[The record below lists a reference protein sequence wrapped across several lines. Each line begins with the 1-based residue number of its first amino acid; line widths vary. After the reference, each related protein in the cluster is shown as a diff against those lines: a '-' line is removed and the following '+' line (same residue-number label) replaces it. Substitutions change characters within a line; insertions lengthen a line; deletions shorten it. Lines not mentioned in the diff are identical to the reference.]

1 MKLIDISV
9 PVNEQ
14 SPHWPGD
21 PGIKVKPF
29 FNHKN
34 DGFHLTR
41 MTLHSHA
48 GTHIDAPYHF
58 YEDGLKIKD
67 IGLEKFFVSAKV
79 VEYPGTNDISQE
91 FIATLDLE
99 DVQAIL
105 FKTLNSRWWQNPN
118 EPFHED
124 FIAMDQSAALAFVN
138 KGLTLVGI
146 DYFSIE
152 AYESVN
158 HEVHQI
164 LLKNNILILE
174 NLDLNDVKPGNY
186 QLVCFP
192 LNIGSDDAGLVRAVL
207 VCNAR
212 LET

>member
-21 PGIKVKPF
+21 PGIKVQPF

-34 DGFHLTR
+34 DGFHLTQI
-41 MTLHSHA
+41 TLHSHA

-58 YEDGLKIKD
+58 YKSGLKIKD
-67 IGLEKFFVSAKV
+67 IPLEKFYVSAKV
-79 VEYPGTNDISQE
+79 VEYSGTNHISQE
-91 FIATLDLE
+91 FIDSLDLD
-99 DVQAIL
+99 DVQAVL

-124 FIAMDQSAALAFVN
+124 FIALDQSAALAFVN

-158 HEVHQI
+158 HEVHKI
-164 LLKNNILILE
+164 LL
-174 NLDLNDVKPGNY
+174 
-186 QLVCFP
+186 
-192 LNIGSDDAGLVRAVL
+192 
-207 VCNAR
+207 
-212 LET
+212 ET